1 LKQCPTKDLPGLQ
14 TLEKGISPLIH
25 VRLKNQGIFRI
36 YSKGGYRYGGFL
48 LHMEPGLGNNCP
60 AKVHGLLRDN
70 PRPGAK
76 DFLAAKARAMGGFP
90 KHKCIQEVL

>member
-48 LHMEPGLGNNCP
+48 L
-60 AKVHGLLRDN
+60 RDN